1 MVSVLSLAS
10 CGITEIT
17 TNEETKGNETNT
29 DNYSTNDTQMENDNG
44 STVSFKIGGQNE
56 MRLVPESG
64 DTVAIMKTSMGDIK
78 ILLYTDLAPETT
90 KNFIELTKQ
99 GKYVNVPF
107 HRVIDD
113 FMIQCGD
120 FEKKNG
126 TGGYSYKGEGTIIE
140 DEFSPVLK
148 NVRGALSMANRGPN
162 TGGSQ
167 FFIVQN
173 KDGANWLDGK
183 HAVFG
188 FVFEG
193 MEVVDKIAGADT
205 DASDRPKTEI
215 LLKSVEI
222 TTL

>member
-1 MVSVLSLAS
+1 
-10 CGITEIT
+10 
-17 TNEETKGNETNT
+17 
-29 DNYSTNDTQMENDNG
+29 
-44 STVSFKIGGQNE
+44 
-56 MRLVPESG
+56 MRLVPGSG
-64 DTVAIMKTSMGDIK
+64 DTIATLKTSMGDIK
-78 ILLYTDLAPETT
+78 VLLYTNEAPETT
-90 KNFIELTKQ
+90 KNFIELSKQ
-99 GKYVNVPF
+99 GKYENVPF

-120 FEKKNG
+120 FENKNG
-126 TGGYSYKGEGTIIE
+126 TGGYSYQGAGTVIP

-148 NVRGALSMANRGPN
+148 NIRGALSMANRGPN

-173 KDGANWLDGK
+173 KDGASWLDGK

-193 MEVVDKIAGADT
+193 MEVVDKIAEAET
-205 DASDRPKTEI
+205 DASDRPLSEI